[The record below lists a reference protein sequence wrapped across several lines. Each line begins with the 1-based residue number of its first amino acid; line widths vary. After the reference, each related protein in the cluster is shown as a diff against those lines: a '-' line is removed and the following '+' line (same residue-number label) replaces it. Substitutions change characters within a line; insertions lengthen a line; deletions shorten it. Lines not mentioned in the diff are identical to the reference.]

1 MKKIKSFYKKCIIV
15 ISIIAII
22 VFGLNFYAKKKI
34 ENVIQQKLSEK
45 GFEYSGD
52 ISVNVLF
59 GNVAIDNLELS
70 KDSLKLKSEEISIND
85 FSYYSFLV
93 NDEISIGKVEVNSSS
108 IEGKLPQKASKPTS
122 EKDSLQHLKEE
133 IFIKSISVNKLNVS
147 ILDAKSH
154 PIKMENIN
162 LEIKDFDLSKDG
174 NKKLPFSYDNL
185 FLEIDN
191 FEKITSEVQAIK
203 FKKFEF
209 KNNDIVIDSLQ
220 IKPLKSRK
228 NYIYHVDY
236 EKELLDL
243 VAKQIK
249 ISDIK
254 IEEEPN
260 ISFSVNHMLVDSVVF
275 DLYLNG
281 AVLESAKK
289 IKHLYS
295 KNLRDLPFNIDV
307 KSLDI
312 KNSKL
317 IYEEQT
323 KKNTKP
329 GILVFDELNA
339 QIKNINN
346 KESKAEKLTVV
357 DIQSKF
363 MDSSPL
369 KIKWTFDINN
379 KNDDFRITGSLFNV
393 NSKNMSSFILP
404 AYNVKMD
411 GFINEMFFD
420 FEGNN
425 SVSNGKL
432 NLDFKNFSIKIL
444 DEQKKKKKFLSWVAN
459 LFVKDTSKN
468 GMVKTKVE
476 KLERDKTKS
485 FWNYFWKNIEKGLQK
500 SLI

>member
-1 MKKIKSFYKKCIIV
+1 MKISQLFYKKILIV
-15 ISIIAII
+15 ITILAILL
-22 VFGLNFYAKKKI
+22 FGINFYTKKKI
-34 ENVIQQKLSEK
+34 ENVIQQKFSEK
-45 GFEYSGD
+45 GFEYSGE

-59 GNVAIDNLELS
+59 GNVSIDNIEIS
-70 KDSLKLKSEEISIND
+70 KDSLKLKSKEISIND

-93 NDEISIGKVEVNSSS
+93 NNKISIGKVKVNSSS
-108 IEGKLPQKASKPTS
+108 IEGNLPKETSKPTS
-122 EKDSLQHLKEE
+122 ENDTLQHKKEE
-133 IFIKSISVNKLNVS
+133 IFIKSIIVNKLNVS
-147 ILDAKSH
+147 VVDAKSH
-154 PIKMENIN
+154 PIKMANIN
-162 LEIKDFDLSKDG
+162 LEITNFDLSE
-174 NKKLPFSYDNL
+174 NNHKKIPFSYDAV
-185 FLEIDN
+185 FLEINN
-191 FEKITSEVQAIK
+191 FEKKTSEVQAIK

-209 KNNDIVIDSLQ
+209 KNNDILIDSLQ
-220 IKPLKSRK
+220 IVPLKSRK
-228 NYIYHVDY
+228 NYIYHVPY

-243 VAKQIK
+243 VAKRIK
-249 ISDIK
+249 ISDFK
-254 IEEEPN
+254 IEEKPSLSFTANN
-260 ISFSVNHMLVDSVVF
+260 IFVDSVF
-275 DLYLNG
+275 FNLYLN
-281 AVLESAKK
+281 ASFLEASKK
-289 IKHLYS
+289 FKPLYS
-295 KNLRDLPFNIDV
+295 KNLRDLPFLIDV
-307 KSLDI
+307 KNLDI

-323 KKNTKP
+323 KKNSKP

-346 KESKAEKLTVV
+346 NDSKTEKLTVAN
-357 DIQSKF
+357 IQTKF
-363 MDSSPL
+363 MKSSPL

-411 GFINEMFFD
+411 GYIHKMFFD

-425 SVSNGKL
+425 FVSSGKL

-444 DEQKKKKKFLSWVAN
+444 DDQKKKKKFLSWLAN

-476 KLERDKTKS
+476 ELERDKTKS

>member
-1 MKKIKSFYKKCIIV
+1 MKITKLFYKKFLVV
-15 ISIIAII
+15 ISIIAI
-22 VFGLNFYAKKKI
+22 VLFGLNFYAKNKI
-34 ENVIQQKLSEK
+34 DEVLQQKITEK

-59 GNVAIDNLELS
+59 GNVAINNVELS
-70 KDSLKLKSEEISIND
+70 KDSLKFQSNTISVSD
-85 FSYYSFLV
+85 FSYYSFLI
-93 NDEISIGKVEVNSSS
+93 NDKISIGEVKVSTSS
-108 IEGKLPQKASKPTS
+108 IEGKLPKKTSKPIS
-122 EKDSLQHLKEE
+122 KKDTLQHKKEE
-133 IFIKSISVNKLNVS
+133 IFIESIIVNNLNVS
-147 ILDAKSH
+147 VVDAASY
-154 PIKMENIN
+154 PIKMANIN
-162 LEIKDFDLSKDG
+162 IEISDFDLSA
-174 NKKLPFSYDNL
+174 NSHKKIPFSYDNL
-185 FLEIDN
+185 FVEIDN
-191 FEKITSEVQAIK
+191 FEKKTSEVQAIK

-220 IKPLKSRK
+220 IVPLKSRK
-228 NYIYHVDY
+228 NYIYHLPY

-260 ISFSVNHMLVDSVVF
+260 LSFSANHILVDNVFF
-275 DLYLNG
+275 DLYLN
-281 AVLESAKK
+281 ASVLEASKK
-289 IKHLYS
+289 FKPLYS
-295 KNLRDLPFNIDV
+295 KSLRDLPFKIDV

-312 KNSKL
+312 KDSKL

-323 KKNTKP
+323 KKNHKP

-346 KESKAEKLTVV
+346 SEYKTEKFTVV

-363 MDSSPL
+363 MTDSAL
-369 KIKWTFDINN
+369 KIRWSFDINN
-379 KNDDFRITGSLFNV
+379 KNDDFRISGSLFHV

-411 GFINEMFFD
+411 GYINEMFFD

-432 NLDFKNFSIKIL
+432 NIDFKNFNIKIL
-444 DEQKKKKKFLSWVAN
+444 DKQKNKKKFLSWLAN
-459 LFVKDTSKN
+459 LFVKDTSKQ

-476 KLERDKTKS
+476 KLERDQTKS

>member
-1 MKKIKSFYKKCIIV
+1 MQVTKSFYKKFLVV

-22 VFGLNFYAKKKI
+22 LFGLNFYAKNKI
-34 ENVIQQKLSEK
+34 DKVIQQKIAEK

-59 GNVAIDNLELS
+59 GNVDIKNIELS
-70 KDSLKLKSEEISIND
+70 KDSLKLKSDEISVND

-93 NDEISIGKVEVNSSS
+93 NDKISIGEVEVSSSS
-108 IEGKLPQKASKPTS
+108 IEGKLLKKASKKTS
-122 EKDSLQHLKEE
+122 KKDTVQHKKEE
-133 IFIKSISVNKLNVS
+133 IFIKSIALNKLNVS
-147 ILDAKSH
+147 VIDEDLH
-154 PIKMENIN
+154 PIKISNIN

-174 NKKLPFSYDNL
+174 NKKLPFSYDNI
-185 FLEIDN
+185 FVEIDN
-191 FEKITSEVQAIK
+191 FYKKTSEVQAIK
-203 FKKFEF
+203 FKTF
-209 KNNDIVIDSLQ
+209 KLENDDIVIDSLQ
-220 IKPLKSRK
+220 IVPLKSRK
-228 NYIYHVDY
+228 SYIYHVDY

-243 VAKQIK
+243 VVKQIK
-249 ISDIK
+249 VSDFK
-254 IEEEPN
+254 IEEEPSL
-260 ISFSVNHMLVDSVVF
+260 SFTVNHILVDNVFF

-281 AVLESAKK
+281 AVLESSKK
-289 IKHLYS
+289 IKYLYS

-323 KKNTKP
+323 KKNHKP

-346 KESKAEKLTVV
+346 NESKKEKLTVV
-357 DIQSKF
+357 DIKTKF

-369 KIKWTFDINN
+369 KIKWTFNINN
-379 KNDDFRITGSLFNV
+379 KNDDFRISGSLFNV

-404 AYNVKMD
+404 AFNVKMD
-411 GFINEMFFD
+411 GYINEMFFD

-444 DEQKKKKKFLSWVAN
+444 DEQKKKKKFLSWLAN
-459 LFVKDTSKN
+459 LFVKDTSKH